1 MERTRRP
8 GARRRRSD
16 ASREKSERQQYAVA
30 VIPEEEVYVD
40 NSQLKPVQEEVAQV
54 AEPVKNKAEGK
65 KKTSVSKKV
74 SSGGSKKMK
83 VNMASS
89 VKKSAKSDTGKAL
102 ASNSSKNKK
111 GKNRVKNSDG
121 QDLRKTPAR
130 LQKMATVY
138 KIQILSSSEL
148 LKANNTLFCGL
159 SPVTCI
165 KEGGEYKYV
174 YGESTNRNEI
184 YQMLADVQKNIPDAV
199 VIKVRKGI
207 SPE

>member
-1 MERTRRP
+1 MFLDKLFAILLTIIL
-8 GARRRRSD
+8 GFF
-16 ASREKSERQQYAVA
+16 
-30 VIPEEEVYVD
+30 I
-40 NSQLKPVQEEVAQV
+40 SQ
-54 AEPVKNKAEGK
+54 
-65 KKTSVSKKV
+65 
-74 SSGGSKKMK
+74 
-83 VNMASS
+83 
-89 VKKSAKSDTGKAL
+89 
-102 ASNSSKNKK
+102 
-111 GKNRVKNSDG
+111 
-121 QDLRKTPAR
+121 
-130 LQKMATVY
+130 
-138 KIQILSSSEL
+138 L